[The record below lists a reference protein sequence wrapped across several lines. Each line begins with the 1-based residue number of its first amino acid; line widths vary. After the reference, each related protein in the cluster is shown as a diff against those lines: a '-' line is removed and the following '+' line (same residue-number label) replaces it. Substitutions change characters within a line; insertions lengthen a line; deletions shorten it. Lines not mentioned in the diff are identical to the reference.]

1 MNAYKERVESE
12 SQLNQIFENNF
23 GSFEKLNKSQIE
35 KIVFYL
41 KSRHSYYE
49 DSENSWSLK
58 DKFDERLN
66 LIKFGDKQIELQNT
80 GARLLRKA
88 AVLNIFCGVLF
99 AGLLITLLLKIWVLS
114 ILLLFLM
121 LPCYYF
127 ANSKFIVQALL
138 KYKEQDRRYFLESLR
153 SAKGCNELDWAGFY
167 AYYDGHHLGSQS
179 KEDEENSKIQ
189 IEKITQNF
197 RDALYN
203 DEYFNYT
210 NSNSA

>member
-1 MNAYKERVESE
+1 MDAYKERVESE

-23 GSFEKLNKSQIE
+23 DDVEKLNKSQIE

-49 DSENSWSLK
+49 DSENSWNLK

-66 LIKFGDKQIELQNT
+66 LIKFSDKQIQLQNT
-80 GARLLRKA
+80 GAKLLRKA
-88 AVLNIFCGVLF
+88 AIFNAICGILF
-99 AGLLITLLLKIWVLS
+99 AGFLITALLKIWVLS
-114 ILLLFLM
+114 IILLCLT

-138 KYKEQDRRYFLESLR
+138 TYKEQDRRYFLESLW

-167 AYYDGHHLGSQS
+167 AYYDGQHLGSQS
-179 KEDEENSKIQ
+179 NEDEANTKIQ

-210 NSNSA
+210 KS